1 MINSFITIP
10 KIMIGILSLIVL
22 SSELYNNNTMMTHAV
37 NAASDVGRRDNTNNN
52 NTQDGLRIRNGE
64 ILDRVDTGT
73 IDNTN
78 TNTNTIP
85 GSSSSS
91 NNNLPP
97 AGEALVDPCNIC
109 QQEVVVGP
117 CRALFQRY
125 FFNST
130 SLQCEEFGYGGCGA
144 NDNNFPS
151 LAACSSVCETYDTR
165 QCS

>member
-1 MINSFITIP
+1 MIYSFITIP
-10 KIMIGILSLIVL
+10 KIMIGVLSLIVL

-37 NAASDVGRRDNTNNN
+37 NAASAVRRRTNTNTN

-73 IDNTN
+73 SDNTN

-85 GSSSSS
+85 GSSSSP

-97 AGEALVDPCNIC
+97 AGEARVDPCNIC

-130 SLQCEEFGYGGCGA
+130 LLC
-144 NDNNFPS
+144 
-151 LAACSSVCETYDTR
+151 VVV
-165 QCS
+165 

>member
-1 MINSFITIP
+1 MIYSFITIP
-10 KIMIGILSLIVL
+10 KIMIGVLSLIVL

-37 NAASDVGRRDNTNNN
+37 NAASAVRRRTNTNTN

-78 TNTNTIP
+78 TNANTIP
-85 GSSSSS
+85 GSSSSP

-97 AGEALVDPCNIC
+97 AGEARVDPCNIC

-117 CRALFQRY
+117 G
-125 FFNST
+125 FN
-130 SLQCEEFGYGGCGA
+130 LCY
-144 NDNNFPS
+144 
-151 LAACSSVCETYDTR
+151 
-165 QCS
+165 